1 MDILLTFELYNKR
14 QLTHVSPGEEGKG
27 CRKHCK
33 VKGYGILHAGDSRSK
48 MFFRLQL

>member
-27 CRKHCK
+27 AKNTQWCL
-33 VKGYGILHAGDSRSK
+33 YYLHSYISNIEESRE
-48 MFFRLQL
+48 M